1 MAIFFILVLAIFFLL
16 ILIPISVFYHTH
28 KRKQYIEKVVK
39 DKEVYGMKQEWRCAL
54 CNAIMLA
61 SCRLTL
67 LENQGVK
74 SPYAICSICA
84 NNTICID
91 EDYISDKTKG

>member
-1 MAIFFILVLAIFFLL
+1 MTILFILVLTIFFLL

-28 KRKQYIEKVVK
+28 KRKQYIAKVVK

-54 CNAIMLA
+54 CNAIMLT

-67 LENQGVK
+67 LENQGVT

-91 EDYISDKTKG
+91 EDYISDRTKG